1 MKSKYFVLTLMA
13 LMAIVLATTIQI
25 VADVAASEVV
35 PEMIGANVIGAESA
49 DIAAA
54 QTVTPTGVITEGE
67 TLKIVKERG
76 TLKCG
81 VNAGVPGFGF
91 LDSETNEFSGFDV
104 DTCRA
109 VAAAVLGDAEAVE
122 FRPATGQDRF
132 VLLQTGEIDMLS
144 RNTTWTFIRDT
155 ELGLNFAPTTFYDGQ
170 GLMVTEES
178 GIETIENME
187 GTTVCVQQGTT
198 TEANLADVMRI
209 QGIDYEPVV
218 FEDAPKTLAAYS
230 EGRCDVITADRSAL
244 VTERLQLAN
253 PEDHLILD
261 EVISKEPLGP
271 LVRHGD
277 DQWFDIVKWTVFA
290 TIAAEEYGVTS
301 ENVEEMA
308 QTSENPEIRR
318 LLGAEG
324 ELGQKL
330 GLENDWAVKVI
341 AQVGNYGEIY
351 DRHLGPDTPI
361 NLARGLN
368 VLYTEGGLLYA
379 PPFR

>member
-25 VADVAASEVV
+25 VADVAASEAV
-35 PEMIGANVIGAESA
+35 PEMIGANMIGAESA

-104 DTCRA
+104 DFCRA

-132 VLLQTGEIDMLS
+132 PLLQSGEIDMLS

-218 FEDAPKTLAAYS
+218 FEDAPRTLAAYS

>member
-25 VADVAASEVV
+25 VADVAASEAV
-35 PEMIGANVIGAESA
+35 PEMIGANMIGAESA